1 MNIMNC
7 LGSATVPKSLALQ
20 SQGWSFAATLRAG
33 ETEQQG
39 WKIESYAA
47 TWVIEASA
55 STCGPYWMLLYWM
68 QPQNLRFLIC
78 VLRGSMGIW
87 CEWWNPVFLYL
98 GPRTCFFW
106 RPLLIIL
113 FCPWHKNRPWKHTP
127 CKIQEDFW
135 VLCSTNLVQTY
146 VCKLNIKLDIYLRTY
161 IYIYI
166 CTSTLPRGGVW
177 TLRGCLMPPFTI
189 QSITSGWPKIRRMPG
204 VLRAWVLSGRHLG
217 EVKRLVT
224 GRQWR
229 HKVIILII
237 LNTGIEKSIHQIK
250 MIKDFQSKVMKIM
263 SNEWFNHVLIIN
275 KSHVFCLIIMFL
287 GLVLSDVL

>member
-161 IYIYI
+161 IYIY
-166 CTSTLPRGGVW
+166 TLGAGG
-177 TLRGCLMPPFTI
+177 
-189 QSITSGWPKIRRMPG
+189 SPKVLWVGYCEWLKIVISLWRNVSFWRSHSLHRIVFCADEFFLIR
-204 VLRAWVLSGRHLG
+204 VLID
-217 EVKRLVT
+217 
-224 GRQWR
+224 Q
-229 HKVIILII
+229 
-237 LNTGIEKSIHQIK
+237 KSIIHTFI
-250 MIKDFQSKVMKIM
+250 FVR
-263 SNEWFNHVLIIN
+263 NVWFVW
-275 KSHVFCLIIMFL
+275 
-287 GLVLSDVL
+287 

>member
-161 IYIYI
+161 IYMYQHPPKGW
-166 CTSTLPRGGVW
+166 CLNPKGLLDATLYHPIHYFGVAKNPPDARR
-177 TLRGCLMPPFTI
+177 LASMSSFRPPFGGSQEIGYWQTVTA
-189 QSITSGWPKIRRMPG
+189 QSHHFDHFEYRNWEIDS
-204 VLRAWVLSGRHLG
+204 
-217 EVKRLVT
+217 
-224 GRQWR
+224 
-229 HKVIILII
+229 
-237 LNTGIEKSIHQIK
+237 
-250 MIKDFQSKVMKIM
+250 
-263 SNEWFNHVLIIN
+263 
-275 KSHVFCLIIMFL
+275 
-287 GLVLSDVL
+287 SD